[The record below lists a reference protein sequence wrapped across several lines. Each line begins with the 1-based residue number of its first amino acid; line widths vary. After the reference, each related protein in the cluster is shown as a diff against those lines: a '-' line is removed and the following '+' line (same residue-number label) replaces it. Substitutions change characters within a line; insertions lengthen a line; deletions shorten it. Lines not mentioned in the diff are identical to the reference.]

1 MSEKSTVPATESAT
15 TVATAKTEE
24 PAKLR
29 RWDLMDVMTQMQ
41 NDLDRLWGGRFAALR
56 PLRRFTESGET
67 WSPRADVYE
76 QNGNLVVKAELPGVK
91 KEDITVAVEDGDLV
105 IRGERT
111 HEEKVEEKDYYRM
124 ERSTGAFYRRL
135 PLPEGITVDQIA
147 ATYNDGVLEVT
158 MPKPVTTTATPTTI
172 PVK

>member
-1 MSEKSTVPATESAT
+1 MSEKTTAPATT
-15 TVATAKTEE
+15 TTPVKTEE

-29 RWDLMDVMTQMQ
+29 RWGLMDMMSQMQ

-56 PLRRFTESGET
+56 PLRLSTESGDA

-91 KEDITVAVEDGDLV
+91 KEDINVAVEDGDLV

-111 HEEKVEEKDYYRM
+111 SEEKVEEKDYYRM

-135 PLPEGITVDQIA
+135 PVPEGITAEQIA
-147 ATYNDGVLEVT
+147 ATYNDGVLQVT
-158 MPKPVTTTATPTTI
+158 MPKPVTTTAVPTTI